1 MKLYEA
7 ISNYSSQ
14 VRPLQNET
22 MTLSNALKT
31 TTLNQNLTQQLLT
44 SLRAL
49 PILLKDYQFYN
60 NLLD

>member
-22 MTLSNALKT
+22 MTLSNALK